1 MASRDIE
8 VQKKK
13 ELQTKE
19 EKTAQARQYL
29 PQTDIYET
37 DETLVVTMEMPGV
50 DKKDVSAHVENNVL
64 RVEGRLDFS
73 KFDGMEPV
81 YAEYNV
87 GNFVRTFS
95 LSSRIAQDGIS
106 AELADGVLTLTLAKA
121 QEAKPRQIQIS

>member
-1 MASRDIE
+1 MAGQDIE
-8 VQKKK
+8 VSKKK

-19 EKTAQARQYL
+19 EKTTQARQYL
-29 PQTDIYET
+29 PPTDIYEN
-37 DETLVVTMEMPGV
+37 DDTLVMTMEMPGV
-50 DKKDVSAHVENNVL
+50 DKKDVSAYVENNVL

-95 LSSRIAQDGIS
+95 LSSKIAQDGIS
-106 AELADGVLTLTLAKA
+106 AELSDGVLTLTLAKA
-121 QEAKPRQIQIS
+121 KEATPRQIKIT

>member
-13 ELQTKE
+13 ELKTKE

-50 DKKDVSAHVENNVL
+50 DKKDVSAQVENNVL